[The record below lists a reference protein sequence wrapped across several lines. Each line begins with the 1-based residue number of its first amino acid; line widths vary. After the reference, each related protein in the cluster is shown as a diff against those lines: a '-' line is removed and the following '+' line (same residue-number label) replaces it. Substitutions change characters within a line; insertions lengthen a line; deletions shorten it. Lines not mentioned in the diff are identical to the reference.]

1 MITSGSNSP
10 SHPLVSQSHRIVKDK
25 VMRILWIGPVIGQ
38 SCFGNRAVS
47 AAASIWQEGL
57 IEGFIKQGAQIE
69 VITHLPCQAF
79 PKGSLWPRSE
89 GSIFP
94 ANLKGHSVFYINLP
108 KVREWFLRW
117 QYQKNIKSLAA
128 STHFDVLVSYNAEAY
143 VTCPVAKIAAQM
155 NIPWVGII
163 ADLPSKHST
172 QYLQRSRL
180 VRADG
185 RIFLSWKNFSDFAVN
200 KSDYFLEGGVYPLPF
215 EYGGSHDGITRVAY
229 FGGITKLGG
238 IELFLNATRAL
249 VGDQYEFHIIGL
261 GQSELLEPFLK
272 IDKRIIYHGALSQE
286 GLIRVGKKMD
296 IFVDP
301 RPQALSENNFPS
313 KILTYLSFGK
323 PIISSMGKG
332 IPPEYQPILIDLPFY
347 DALSLAKLIE
357 KVGNWTPDNLRD
369 YCQKVEA
376 FVSNSKSWALQAEQ
390 TFNWLSTLVTNK
402 PSLGRCK

>member
-1 MITSGSNSP
+1 
-10 SHPLVSQSHRIVKDK
+10 
-25 VMRILWIGPVIGQ
+25 
-38 SCFGNRAVS
+38 VS
-47 AAASIWQEGL
+47 AAASIWQQGL
-57 IEGFIKQGAQIE
+57 IKGFTEQGAQIE
-69 VITHLPCQAF
+69 VVTHLPCQAF
-79 PKGSLWPRSE
+79 PKGSLWPRNDC
-89 GSIFP
+89 SIFP
-94 ANLKGHSVFYINLP
+94 KDLVGHPLDYINLP

-117 QYQKNIKSLAA
+117 QYQKIIDSLTA
-128 STHFDVLVSYNAEAY
+128 SSQFDVLVSYNAEAY
-143 VTCPVAKIAAQM
+143 VTRPVAKIAAQM

-163 ADLPSKHST
+163 ADLPSNHLV
-172 QYLQRSRL
+172 QYLQRSQL
-180 VRADG
+180 ARADG

-215 EYGGSHDGITRVAY
+215 EYGVSHDGITRIAY

-272 IDKRIIYHGALSQE
+272 TDKRIIYHGALSQE
-286 GLIRVGKKMD
+286 GLIRVGKQMD

-332 IPPEYQPILIDLPFY
+332 IPPEYQPILIDLPSY

-357 KVGNWTPDNLRD
+357 KMRHWSPDNLRD
-369 YCQKVEA
+369 YRQKVEI
-376 FVSNSKSWALQAEQ
+376 FVSDFKSWDLQAQ
-390 TFNWLSTLVTNK
+390 RAFSWLNALLSGK
-402 PSLGRCK
+402 FPQ